1 MTETVGA
8 IKPSNP
14 GILEPIFVLKRSTC
28 HLEPNHSLISQ
39 IDALFHPRSIAIIGA
54 PRGMKTGAVFLN
66 GLLEQ
71 GFPGPIYPVNPLT
84 EEIGGLKAYPGVQ
97 DIPGAV
103 DLAIILVPSAN
114 ALSVVKECAAKGIK
128 GAVLFTSGFK
138 ETGTKEGQALE
149 EAVVLEA
156 HKAGMRLVGPN
167 GMGLYCPKTG
177 LSFFP
182 GVSKEP
188 GPVGIISHSGS
199 LTNILG
205 NIAPQKGI
213 RFSKVISSGNDCD
226 LTAADFI
233 TYLGHDTDT
242 TVIGGY
248 IEGIKDGPYF
258 LRAIKQ
264 ASLKKPVI
272 IWKVG
277 LTPEGSRASASH
289 TGALSGSRKIWQAV
303 ESQSGA
309 IPVVGFEAWAD
320 ALMGFSLLPAGLGR
334 KVAIISGPG
343 GLAVSAAE
351 ALGNEGLGLASLS
364 GQTQNRLNDFIP
376 PTGTSLRN
384 PVDVSLAAFFDRTMF
399 KKSAEIVAA
408 DPDVDALVI
417 IGGTLIPENDRNFLK
432 DMVAVRQE
440 MQKPL
445 VMVRIPS
452 RDPRLDRQF
461 CEAGIPFFDSAER
474 AVRAYALVYRY
485 QRWRQNHPNP

>member
-1 MTETVGA
+1 M
-8 IKPSNP
+8 PSP
-14 GILEPIFVLKRSTC
+14 DT
-28 HLEPNHSLISQ
+28 LIAQ
-39 IDALFHPRSIAIIGA
+39 IDGLFHPRSIAVVGA
-54 PRGMKTGAVFLN
+54 PRGVKTGSIFLR

-71 GFPGPIYPVNPLT
+71 GFSGPIYPVNPQAG
-84 EEIGGLKAYPGVQ
+84 EINGFKAYPGIK
-97 DIPGAV
+97 DIPGPV
-103 DLAIILVPSAN
+103 DLAIILVPSAK
-114 ALSVVKECAAKGIK
+114 ALSVVQECATKGVK

-138 ETGTKEGQALE
+138 EAGTEEGKALE
-149 EAVVLEA
+149 NDLVQAA
-156 HKAGMRLVGPN
+156 RATGMRLIGPN

-182 GVSKEP
+182 GVSKDP

-233 TYLGHDTDT
+233 TYLGHDPDT
-242 TVIGGY
+242 GLIGGY

-258 LRAIKQ
+258 LKALKQ

-303 ESQSGA
+303 ESQTGA
-309 IPVVGFEAWAD
+309 IPVVGFEAWVD

-334 KVAIISGPG
+334 KVAVISGPG

-351 ALGNEGLGLASLS
+351 ALGNEGLSLASFS
-364 GQTQNRLNDFIP
+364 QQTQDRLAGFIP

-384 PVDVSLAAFFDRTMF
+384 PVDVSLAAFFDPLIF
-399 KKSAEIVAA
+399 KESAGIVAA
-408 DPDVDALVI
+408 DPDVDALFI
-417 IGGTLIPENDRNFLK
+417 IGGSLTPENNPTFLQN
-432 DMVAVRQE
+432 MVEVRQQF
-440 MQKPL
+440 QKPL
-445 VMVRIPS
+445 VMIRIPS
-452 RDPRLDRQF
+452 RDPKLDRQF
-461 CEAGIPFFDSAER
+461 SEAGIPFFDSAER
-474 AVRAYALVYRY
+474 AVRAYALVYQN
-485 QRWRQNHPNP
+485 QRWRHDHSDLTK